1 MDLIADINHSLRADW
16 IFIVMLFV
24 TMYLVFMQSYLK
36 EEFRLFAR
44 TFFSLKASNQ
54 LQREKLSTNHLLY
67 YFPIMIIVVSL
78 LINVSCLDLRQFL
91 MNAFW
96 VALFFASKLLIM
108 GVLIILF
115 EIKQYQELIWYGFFY
130 ELIAG
135 ICLTPLLF
143 LLFYGPFYKQDIR
156 LIIGIALFLI
166 FVYKLIRTAYISFF
180 HSSFSKAHII
190 IYLCT
195 LEILPLVIICKGSF

>member
-1 MDLIADINHSLRADW
+1 MDLIADINHSLRTDW

-24 TMYLVFMQSYLK
+24 TIYLVFLQSYFK
-36 EEFRLFAR
+36 QEFRLFAR

-54 LQREKLSTNHLLY
+54 LQREKLSTNHLLF
-67 YFPIMIIVVSL
+67 YFPIIIIVVSL

-166 FVYKLIRTAYISFF
+166 FVYKLIRTTYISFF